1 MKGNENSQTTEE
13 EEQQQSFY
21 TTSLDTLESIA
32 CHDFSLLIPCLMDG
46 ILNVIQVI
54 SKEVEEEEKEDV
66 KNINLKINSKKRKE
80 KERITKHQK
89 DVNVLNL
96 LIQTLKLL
104 CKRGNTTDQFNAI
117 SSVMNY
123 QAMHDLLR
131 IGCLQMKRNEIRTQ
145 LVFAILNICQIG
157 EQIQTQIQNVKTNND
172 TNDTN
177 DNNQNRN
184 IWNHF
189 IRVLV
194 TVGMVSN
201 DQQDILVLKC
211 QDKSKEYL
219 NLLSRLIRGSTTF
232 SLSSST
238 TTTTTTTTSSAS
250 IDTMLLINIVDT
262 TSSVLMMEKKT
273 SLNDHLLKGLLQIL
287 LQSIQCLNTS
297 DTNEI
302 EKNNHIFTKLLKYI
316 IHTCLFPTT
325 TTLKGK
331 EGKESKESKER
342 NESSTTTTT
351 PICGHD
357 SNLRKG
363 AYSILLEIVK
373 SSPSSLNILTSSL
386 LLNQHSLGDFD
397 IINKKKKK
405 KKKKK
410 TNGTLIGN
418 LFDSDNSSG
427 SDDALTTTTTYT
439 RSNKWNKWNSWASV
453 KSETGFVGLDN
464 LACICYMNSSLQNLY
479 MVPEFRQAIL
489 SVSSEV
495 TQKINSGS
503 VHYSNHMFYQ
513 LQRLMSVQKKSGK
526 AGSNVVFVRNSFDP
540 FIPLSVFNF

>member
-1 MKGNENSQTTEE
+1 MKGNENSQTTE

-32 CHDFSLLIPCLMDG
+32 CHDFLLLIPCLMDG

-177 DNNQNRN
+177 DTYDNNQNRN

-211 QDKSKEYL
+211 QHKSKEYL
-219 NLLSRLIRGSTTF
+219 SLLSRLIRGSTTF
-232 SLSSST
+232 SLSSS
-238 TTTTTTTTSSAS
+238 TTTTSSAS

-262 TSSVLMMEKKT
+262 TSSVLMMKKKT
-273 SLNDHLLKGLLQIL
+273 SLNDYLLKGLLQIL
-287 LQSIQCLNTS
+287 LESIQCLNTS

-331 EGKESKESKER
+331 EGKEGKESKESKER
-342 NESSTTTTT
+342 NDSSTTTTTT

-427 SDDALTTTTTYT
+427 SDDALTTTTTTTYT
-439 RSNKWNKWNSWASV
+439 RSNKWNKWNKWNSWASV

-495 TQKINSGS
+495 TQKIKNSGS

-513 LQRLMSVQKKSGK
+513 LQRLMSVQKEAGK
-526 AGSNVVFVRNSFDP
+526 QEAM
-540 FIPLSVFNF
+540 

>member
-13 EEQQQSFY
+13 EEQQSFY

-219 NLLSRLIRGSTTF
+219 NLLSRLIRESTTF
-232 SLSSST
+232 SLSSS
-238 TTTTTTTTSSAS
+238 TTTTTTTSSAS

-513 LQRLMSVQKKSGK
+513 LQRLMSVQKKKRESRK
-526 AGSNVVFVRNSFDP
+526 QCSFC
-540 FIPLSVFNF
+540 

>member
-13 EEQQQSFY
+13 EEQQSFY

-80 KERITKHQK
+80 KERITKHKK

-157 EQIQTQIQNVKTNND
+157 EQIQTQIQNIKMNND

-405 KKKKK
+405 KKKKE
-410 TNGTLIGN
+410 
-418 LFDSDNSSG
+418 
-427 SDDALTTTTTYT
+427 
-439 RSNKWNKWNSWASV
+439 NKW
-453 KSETGFVGLDN
+453 
-464 LACICYMNSSLQNLY
+464 Y
-479 MVPEFRQAIL
+479 
-489 SVSSEV
+489 
-495 TQKINSGS
+495 INW
-503 VHYSNHMFYQ
+503 
-513 LQRLMSVQKKSGK
+513 
-526 AGSNVVFVRNSFDP
+526 
-540 FIPLSVFNF
+540 

>member
-1 MKGNENSQTTEE
+1 
-13 EEQQQSFY
+13 
-21 TTSLDTLESIA
+21 
-32 CHDFSLLIPCLMDG
+32 
-46 ILNVIQVI
+46 
-54 SKEVEEEEKEDV
+54 
-66 KNINLKINSKKRKE
+66 
-80 KERITKHQK
+80 
-89 DVNVLNL
+89 
-96 LIQTLKLL
+96 
-104 CKRGNTTDQFNAI
+104 
-117 SSVMNY
+117 
-123 QAMHDLLR
+123 
-131 IGCLQMKRNEIRTQ
+131 
-145 LVFAILNICQIG
+145 
-157 EQIQTQIQNVKTNND
+157 
-172 TNDTN
+172 
-177 DNNQNRN
+177 
-184 IWNHF
+184 
-189 IRVLV
+189 
-194 TVGMVSN
+194 
-201 DQQDILVLKC
+201 
-211 QDKSKEYL
+211 
-219 NLLSRLIRGSTTF
+219 
-232 SLSSST
+232 
-238 TTTTTTTTSSAS
+238 
-250 IDTMLLINIVDT
+250 
-262 TSSVLMMEKKT
+262 

-386 LLNQHSLGDFD
+386 LLNQHSLGDYD

-464 LACICYMNSSLQNLY
+464 LACICYMNSSLQN
-479 MVPEFRQAIL
+479 
-489 SVSSEV
+489 
-495 TQKINSGS
+495 
-503 VHYSNHMFYQ
+503 
-513 LQRLMSVQKKSGK
+513 
-526 AGSNVVFVRNSFDP
+526 
-540 FIPLSVFNF
+540 

>member
-13 EEQQQSFY
+13 EEQQSFY

-80 KERITKHQK
+80 KERITKHKK

-157 EQIQTQIQNVKTNND
+157 EQIQTQIQSVKMNND

-232 SLSSST
+232 SLSSS
-238 TTTTTTTTSSAS
+238 TTTTTTTSSAS